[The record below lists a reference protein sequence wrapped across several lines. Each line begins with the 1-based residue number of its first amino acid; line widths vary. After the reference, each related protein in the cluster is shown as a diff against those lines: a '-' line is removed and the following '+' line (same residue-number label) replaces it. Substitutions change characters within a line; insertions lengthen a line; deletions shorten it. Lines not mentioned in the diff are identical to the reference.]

1 MDGPKSRRFEGRA
14 AFIAQLAAIHSE
26 VESGVSLRSIYDA
39 RKVALGIGYRYFHQL
54 VARHIGL
61 ARDRF
66 SDRAKPMPPR
76 AQPSPAV
83 QQEPP
88 KSPVAPAAPPASRGA
103 VAPQDETSTENEN
116 SDGPKA
122 APRPRR
128 FQPHKGPAKRGDLW

>member
-14 AFIAQLAAIHSE
+14 AFIAQLAAIRAE
-26 VESGVSLRSIYDA
+26 VETGVSLTSIYDA
-39 RKVALGIGYRYFHQL
+39 RKGALGIGYRYFHQL

-66 SDRAKPMPPR
+66 SDRATPPP
-76 AQPSPAV
+76 APPSPAV
-83 QQEPP
+83 QPEPP
-88 KSPVAPAAPPASRGA
+88 KSRVAPSAPPTSTGA
-103 VAPQDETSTENEN
+103 VAPQDATPTET
-116 SDGPKA
+116 SDGPQA

>member
-66 SDRAKPMPPR
+66 SDRAKPPR
-76 AQPSPAV
+76 AV

-88 KSPVAPAAPPASRGA
+88 TSPLAPSASKASSGT
-103 VAPQDETSTENEN
+103 VAPQDETPTET

-128 FQPHKGPAKRGDLW
+128 F